1 MSEQRELI
9 LVTGSSGLIGYAVAR
24 RLAEQYTVVGFDRAG
39 PPHPP
44 PTAECVT
51 VDLTSDESVAT
62 TLRDVRTRHGNRLA
76 SVIHLAAYYDFS
88 GAPSPKYEEITVRGT
103 ERLLRHLGDFEVE
116 QFIFSST
123 MLLHAPSSP
132 GQKINEESPVRP
144 TWPYPESKVKTEA
157 LIREKRGRIPTVILR
172 IAGVY
177 DEKTHSIPLAHQMQR
192 VEERQLPG
200 HFFPGDVRHGQAFA
214 HLEDVVD
221 AIVRVVDRRANLGD
235 EETILIGEAEAVS
248 YGELQRIFGLQLHGI
263 PSRTFRIP
271 KPIAKAGAWLQQQ
284 IPIAKETFIKPWM
297 IDRADDHYE
306 LDITRART
314 TLGWEPRHALEE
326 SIPEMVAVLRR
337 DPVAWYRENNLR
349 PPRKLRAKEPAEEPS
364 PAIKT
369 HGEMMRPEEHHP
381 MMREHHQKFLWSY
394 LANVI
399 LGSWLISA
407 PFAFSGRFGMEAWND
422 IASGALLILFGLLSL
437 SPMRMWA
444 PWASCFVGIWLLF
457 APLVFWTPSAAFY
470 ASDTIVGAL
479 AIAFS
484 VLIPGMPGMMP
495 MRGAEIPPGWTYNPS
510 SWLQRTPM
518 IALAFIGFFL
528 SRYLAAYQLRHI
540 PTAWD
545 PFFGD
550 GTIRV
555 LDSEVSK
562 AWPISDAGLG
572 SLSYMI
578 EALSGFMGDRVRW
591 RTMPWMVLMFFFLV
605 VPLGVTS
612 IVLVVMQPVMVG
624 AWCTICLVT
633 AVAMLIMIPLTLDEV
648 IAMTQFMLAARRQGK
663 PLWRIFWMGG
673 TIETEPDDRRTPAF
687 DAPFTDRLRA
697 MWWGVNVPWNLMA
710 SAAIGLWLM
719 FAPAM
724 LGNTDRAADN
734 DHLIGALIIT
744 FAVIAMAE
752 VARPARLLNVAFGL
766 WLIVAP
772 WIVAGA
778 SPVGRWNDVVAGVV
792 IIALSLRR
800 GAVSERYASWDRFI

>member
-1 MSEQRELI
+1 MLGPAGLGSAGRPSQAPPNEDYSSDGDI
-9 LVTGSSGLIGYAVAR
+9 AMTGAR
-24 RLAEQYTVVGFDRAG
+24 
-39 PPHPP
+39 
-44 PTAECVT
+44 
-51 VDLTSDESVAT
+51 
-62 TLRDVRTRHGNRLA
+62 LR
-76 SVIHLAAYYDFS
+76 
-88 GAPSPKYEEITVRGT
+88 
-103 ERLLRHLGDFEVE
+103 
-116 QFIFSST
+116 
-123 MLLHAPSSP
+123 
-132 GQKINEESPVRP
+132 
-144 TWPYPESKVKTEA
+144 YP
-157 LIREKRGRIPTVILR
+157 R
-172 IAGVY
+172 IA
-177 DEKTHSIPLAHQMQR
+177 S
-192 VEERQLPG
+192 
-200 HFFPGDVRHGQAFA
+200 
-214 HLEDVVD
+214 
-221 AIVRVVDRRANLGD
+221 RR
-235 EETILIGEAEAVS
+235 
-248 YGELQRIFGLQLHGI
+248 
-263 PSRTFRIP
+263 
-271 KPIAKAGAWLQQQ
+271 
-284 IPIAKETFIKPWM
+284 
-297 IDRADDHYE
+297 
-306 LDITRART
+306 
-314 TLGWEPRHALEE
+314 
-326 SIPEMVAVLRR
+326 
-337 DPVAWYRENNLR
+337 
-349 PPRKLRAKEPAEEPS
+349 
-364 PAIKT
+364 
-369 HGEMMRPEEHHP
+369 
-381 MMREHHQKFLWSY
+381 
-394 LANVI
+394 
-399 LGSWLISA
+399 
-407 PFAFSGRFGMEAWND
+407 
-422 IASGALLILFGLLSL
+422 
-437 SPMRMWA
+437 
-444 PWASCFVGIWLLF
+444 
-457 APLVFWTPSAAFY
+457 SAAFCNLRRMEADPRQIEEVEAARARRNRMIGIALMCGAVISFSFLDAIAKY
-470 ASDTIVGAL
+470 LNAYMDTLQVVWARYTGGFLLTLLIFNPVSRPGMMRTGRPILQVVRALLLVCSTISNFLAFRYLQLDQALSILFSTPFLVAILAGPMLGEWIGWRRWVAILVGFSGVLLVTRPGIGGVHWAAIYSMASAIFYSFYIVATRVLSRSDRTDTTLFYSNLVGAL
-479 AIAFS
+479 AITLS
-484 VLIPGMPGMMP
+484 LMVPMMPGMAHHMEMMKP
-495 MRGAEIPPGWTYNPS
+495 GPEIAPGWSYNPS
-510 SWLQRTPM
+510 TWHQRAPM
-518 IALAFIGFFL
+518 IGLGFL
-528 SRYLAAYQLRHI
+528 GWLVSRYLAAYQLRHI

-648 IAMTQFMLAARRQGK
+648 IAMTPFMLAARRQGK